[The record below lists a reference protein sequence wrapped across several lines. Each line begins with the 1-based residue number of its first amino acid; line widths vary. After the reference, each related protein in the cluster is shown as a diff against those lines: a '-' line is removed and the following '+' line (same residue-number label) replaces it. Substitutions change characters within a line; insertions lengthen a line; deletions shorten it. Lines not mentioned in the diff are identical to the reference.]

1 MSLAKRAAAE
11 GIGTAFLVAAVVGSG
26 IMGERLL
33 DANPAITLLANSLAT
48 GGALVAL
55 ILAFGPISGAHF
67 NPVVSLVARMRRE
80 LAGGE
85 TLAYVAMQVV
95 GGLAGVVAAHL
106 MFGEPM
112 FSQSLHARAGTAQ
125 LFSECIATFGLIAV
139 VLGCSRTRPAAMP
152 YAVAAYI
159 TSAYWFTCFT
169 SFANPAVTLARSLT
183 DSFSGI
189 RPYDVVPFVAAQVIG
204 GLLAAKTFG
213 WFQHSSSITPK
224 T

>member
-1 MSLAKRAAAE
+1 MNLAKRAAAE

-26 IMGERLL
+26 IMGERLS
-33 DANPAITLLANSLAT
+33 DGNPAITLLANSLAT

-85 TLAYVAMQVV
+85 MLAYVAMQVA
-95 GGLAGVVAAHL
+95 GGLAGVATAHM
-106 MFGEPM
+106 MFGEPV
-112 FSQSLHARAGTAQ
+112 FTPSLRARVGIAQ
-125 LFSECIATFGLIAV
+125 LFSEGIATFGLIAV
-139 VLGCSRTRPAAMP
+139 ILGCARTRPAAMP

-159 TSAYWFTCFT
+159 ISAYWFTAST

-189 RPYDVVPFVAAQVIG
+189 RPSDVVAFVAAQVIG
-204 GLLAAKTFG
+204 GLIAARVFG
-213 WFQHSSSITPK
+213 WVQHSPSATPEK
-224 T
+224 